1 MDGCSFAVGFSL
13 PIICEIYRQGEAVI
27 EQDYTIL
34 CGA

>member
-1 MDGCSFAVGFSL
+1 MGVLLLWVSVYL
-13 PIICEIYRQGEAVI
+13 CEIYRQGNAVI

>member
-13 PIICEIYRQGEAVI
+13 PMYRQGNAVI